1 MATGTSSCNVCPQR
15 FRPHLE
21 KLCFVWLLTHSGDLL
36 FLTET
41 FFFPPCMKSYSET
54 QSMNQIQILFWWLK
68 LTHSTWIPALAGTP
82 EPPAYS
88 SGAQCDRP
96 PGMGMTPS
104 VCLCLEELD
113 TIDSSS
119 VSHRWSVHRY
129 QVSDCD
135 SLKEHPAVSALEE
148 SGKHRYQTC

>member
-1 MATGTSSCNVCPQR
+1 
-15 FRPHLE
+15 
-21 KLCFVWLLTHSGDLL
+21 
-36 FLTET
+36 
-41 FFFPPCMKSYSET
+41 MKSYSET

-119 VSHRWSVHRY
+119 VSHRWSVNRY

-148 SGKHRYQTC
+148 SGKHRYQAC